1 MAIMGPY
8 ELLELIGGGMSQVY
22 VARHRDTGEAVA
34 VKMLREDAAADPVL
48 LGRFLRE
55 CSALVRLSHPNIV
68 KGLEV
73 GEEDGLPYLVME
85 YVKGETL
92 GQRIFREG
100 PLPLDEALKVFS
112 QIAAA
117 LGHIHQQNFVHRDV
131 KPDNILLSQDGR
143 AKLADL
149 GLTKDLSVAIEL
161 TGFRAGMGTLAYAAP
176 EQFETAA
183 AADAR
188 SDVYALGASLYH
200 ALTGVPP
207 FQGQV
212 TLVVLRQKMTNDFL
226 PPGRLLPHLP
236 SGIDHALCRSMS
248 SDPNRRQ
255 GSCEEWLD
263 SLTNLKPVKVPR
275 PAPAENRRKTVRFP
289 SVMKAYCSPATGTH
303 ARWSAEVRDL
313 SLTGAC
319 LELRRRMEPG
329 TSVRVAL
336 LDDTLR
342 PIFPAVIKWVRSTI
356 EGVWWHGCQFSS
368 AMTDHELMVLLGGL
382 TKTEPQ
388 VR

>member
-1 MAIMGPY
+1 MGPY
-8 ELLELIGGGMSQVY
+8 ELLEMIGGGMSKVY
-22 VARHRDTGEAVA
+22 VARHRDTGETVA
-34 VKMLREDAAADPVL
+34 VKMLREDAAADPIL

-55 CSALVRLSHPNIV
+55 CSALVRLQHPNIV
-68 KGLEV
+68 KGLEI
-73 GEEDGLPYLVME
+73 GEENGVPYLVME
-85 YVKGETL
+85 YVPGETL

-100 PLPLDEALKVFS
+100 PLALEDCLRVFTQVS
-112 QIAAA
+112 AA
-117 LGHIHQQNFVHRDV
+117 LGYIHQENLVHRDV
-131 KPDNILLSQDGR
+131 KPDNVLLTRDGV
-143 AKLADL
+143 AKIADL
-149 GLTKDLSVAIEL
+149 GLTKDLSVGIEL
-161 TGFRAGMGTLAYAAP
+161 TGTKAGMGTLAYAAP
-176 EQFETAA
+176 EQFESAA

-188 SDVYALGASLYH
+188 SDIYALGATLYH

-236 SGIDHALCRSMS
+236 SGIDHAICRSMS
-248 SDPNRRQ
+248 ADPERRQ
-255 GSCEEWLD
+255 ATCEEWID
-263 SLTNLKPVKVPR
+263 SLTNLKPVRIPR
-275 PAPAENRRKTVRFP
+275 PYPVVNRRGAARFP
-289 SVMKAYCSPATGTH
+289 SVMKAYCTPTTGTH

-319 LELRRRMEPG
+319 LELRRRVEPG
-329 TSVRVAL
+329 TAVRVAL

-342 PIFPAVIKWVRSTI
+342 PIFPAVVRWVRSTVD
-356 EGVWWHGCQFSS
+356 GVWWHGCQFQT

-388 VR
+388 IR